1 MSGRSGGQERAEA
14 GGSSAGAGSEA
25 SPAQEGRVSRREMIG
40 TTAAALLAAPLLH
53 VLPRATQPEAGYT
66 PRFLTAA
73 EFAVL
78 DELTEMI
85 IPTDDVSPGARAA
98 GVAAYIDGRLAES
111 LRPAWQAQWRSG
123 LAGVDQL
130 SRDLV
135 GTTFLQATPRQR
147 LAVLTRMAANEAH
160 PQTDQ
165 EKFFHELKHWTASA
179 YYTTKIGIHQ
189 DQHYK
194 GNVYQMGEYAG
205 YDAT

>member
-1 MSGRSGGQERAEA
+1 MRAGQKRAEA
-14 GGSSAGAGSEA
+14 GSSGSSGSDNQVAGAENL
-25 SPAQEGRVSRREMIG
+25 VSRRQMVEA
-40 TTAAALLAAPLLH
+40 TAAALLAAPLLH
-53 VLPRATQPEAGYT
+53 VLPPAIYPGAAYA
-66 PRFLTAA
+66 PRFLTPA
-73 EFAVL
+73 EFALL
-78 DELTEMI
+78 DELTETI

-130 SRDLV
+130 SRELT
-135 GTTFLQATPRQR
+135 GTTFLAATPRQR
-147 LAVLTRMAANEAH
+147 LAVLARMAANEAD
-160 PQTDQ
+160 PQTEP
-165 EKFFHELKHWTASA
+165 EKFFRELKHWTASG

-194 GNVYQMGEYAG
+194 GNVYQMGAYAG